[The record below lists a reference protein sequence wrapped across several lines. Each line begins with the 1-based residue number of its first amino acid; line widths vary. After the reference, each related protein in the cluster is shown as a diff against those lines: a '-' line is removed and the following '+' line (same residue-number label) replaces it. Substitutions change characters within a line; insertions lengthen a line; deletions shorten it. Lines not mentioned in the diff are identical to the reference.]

1 MNSLSGARLQR
12 QLKIHITSILC
23 ESQTKLET
31 CELVFRQART
41 NLFQTQCQDMSHIFN
56 KIWQGTNKWKE
67 FRTQFS

>member
-1 MNSLSGARLQR
+1 MVKINMNSLSGARLQR

-41 NLFQTQCQDMSHIFN
+41 NLFQI
-56 KIWQGTNKWKE
+56 
-67 FRTQFS
+67 